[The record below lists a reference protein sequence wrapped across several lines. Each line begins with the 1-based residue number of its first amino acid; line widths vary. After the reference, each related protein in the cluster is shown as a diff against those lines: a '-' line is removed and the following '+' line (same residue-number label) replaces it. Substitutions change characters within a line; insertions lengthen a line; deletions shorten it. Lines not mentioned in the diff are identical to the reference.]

1 MNITQ
6 KRTVF
11 RVWLVAALLS
21 PLAANAWQS
30 LAMEP
35 GRRVEYDVNT
45 LIKEGSKAT
54 VSTRMLI
61 DVPLEDL
68 RSASK
73 YQIIEATMR
82 YDCEKKSAQV
92 IKRTLRKANNEVV
105 REEPENTRRAESVVR
120 PGTVDERVMK
130 EVCRPDVKGMT
141 PEEAKKLAEKK
152 AKETPAGK
160 SKALDGLPADQQ
172 KDLKSKAEKAAEAI
186 HAANQLIGSRSYAA
200 NGRKKAVKKAP
211 EPPPPHWEYEGP
223 HGPEAWGDLE
233 PANKLCKV
241 GLRQSPID
249 IRDGMKVDL
258 EPIGFHYS
266 PALFKFVNNGH
277 TLQASMEGNRIS
289 LTGKTYEFL
298 QIHFHHPAEEKING
312 RGFPMVAHLVH
323 KSAEGDLAVVAVLL
337 EEGRAN
343 HTVQTMWNY
352 IPLERQKPVSPPD
365 VMVDLNGL
373 IPENK
378 TYYTYYGSLTTPP
391 CTEGVLWLVL
401 KTPITLSAEQIAH
414 FRRLY
419 PHNARPIQA
428 TGDRLIKESR

>member
-1 MNITQ
+1 MGLA
-6 KRTVF
+6 
-11 RVWLVAALLS
+11 W
-21 PLAANAWQS
+21 PLAAQAWQS

-45 LIKEGSKAT
+45 LVKDAGKAT

-73 YQIIEATMR
+73 YQIIETTMR

-92 IKRTLRKANNEVV
+92 IKRTLRKANNELV
-105 REEPENTRRAESVVR
+105 REEPENTRRAEIMIR
-120 PGTVDERVMK
+120 PGTVDERVMR
-130 EVCRPDVKGMT
+130 EVCRPELKGMT
-141 PEEAKKLAEKK
+141 PEEAKRLAERKT
-152 AKETPAGK
+152 KESPAGK

-172 KDLKSKAEKAAEAI
+172 KDLKSRAEKAMDAV
-186 HAANQLIGSRSYAA
+186 HAANQVIGNRARPSTA
-200 NGRKKAVKKAP
+200 RKKAPAKT
-211 EPPPPHWEYEGP
+211 PPPPVVPNWEYTGP
-223 HGPEAWGDLE
+223 HGPEFWGDLA
-233 PANKLCKV
+233 PANALCKT

-258 EPIGFHYS
+258 EPIAFQYS
-266 PALFKFVNNGH
+266 PALFKFVDNGH
-277 TLQASMEGNRIS
+277 TLQASLEGSRIS

-298 QIHFHHPAEEKING
+298 NLQFHHPAEEKVNG
-312 RGFPMVAHLVH
+312 RGFAMSAHLLH
-323 KSAEGDLAVVAVLL
+323 KSADGEFAIVAVLF

-343 HTVQTMWNY
+343 QAIQTLWNY
-352 IPLERQKPVSPPD
+352 IPLEKNRPVSPPD

-373 IPENK
+373 IPENT

-419 PHNARPIQA
+419 PHNARPIQP